1 MSFGGGWRPR
11 SSKGY
16 QERRPTKQCNSAV
29 QVVRSQVTAAAL
41 LLAAA
46 HGLVAAA
53 ETVHMECQSPLWA
66 GLPLAKQQPS
76 AEEYDPS
83 SVTYYKDWALK
94 HILPPFVLCCITAAL
109 LLSFLL
115 WRLAKLATC
124 MRCMRSPEL
133 RGKPAHDLLA
143 ARSTRWLRAVVPLLA
158 AGVIAGAGYG
168 FSTIEPGI
176 EPSGVSV
183 YEQTQVSALFLHF
196 CPEEQPQQSPGMVQ
210 AALPSTVLHC
220 TAWCA

>member
-1 MSFGGGWRPR
+1 
-11 SSKGY
+11 
-16 QERRPTKQCNSAV
+16 V
-29 QVVRSQVTAAAL
+29 QVVRPQVAAAAL

-53 ETVHMECQSPLWA
+53 ETVQMECQSPLWA

-83 SVTYYKDWALK
+83 SMTYYKDWTLK
-94 HILPPFVLCCITAAL
+94 HILPPFVLCCIAAAL

-158 AGVIAGAGYG
+158 AGVIAGAGFG